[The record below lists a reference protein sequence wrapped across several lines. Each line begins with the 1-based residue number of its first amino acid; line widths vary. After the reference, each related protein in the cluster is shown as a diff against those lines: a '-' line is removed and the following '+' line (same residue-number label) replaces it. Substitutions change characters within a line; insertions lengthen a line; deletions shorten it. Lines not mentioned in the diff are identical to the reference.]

1 MKVKSHKQALH
12 TAIYNIIFTR
22 RYFNPQYAIG
32 RSETSI
38 THIEM
43 QVHKYKESQWEGRSR
58 FIGRESRK
66 RDRAPSGSQRR
77 ATSNT
82 LPSEHDIYNRS

>member
-1 MKVKSHKQALH
+1 MKVESHKQALH

-22 RYFNPQYAIG
+22 RYLIPQYAIG

-38 THIEM
+38 TRIEM
-43 QVHKYKESQWEGRSR
+43 QYKYKESQWEGRSR

>member
-12 TAIYNIIFTR
+12 TAIYNIIFTQ

-32 RSETSI
+32 RAETSI

-43 QVHKYKESQWEGRSR
+43 QVHKYKESQWEGQVSFHWEGGKETRQSALR
-58 FIGRESRK
+58 QS
-66 RDRAPSGSQRR
+66 A
-77 ATSNT
+77 
-82 LPSEHDIYNRS
+82 